1 MLSWASLDTGSPI
14 LRNSLAVLD
23 PGSLAVLD
31 PDLCLFRNFATLSLQ
46 QSNLYSY
53 PFSCGTS
60 VHYIPDSVKCKLCQV
75 RIVSNR
81 FGQVRI
87 LSSLILSST
96 LTLLSNKFCQLD
108 YVKGQ
113 FCQVHTLSNKFC
125 KIEFPVKSWWSVSIP
140 LMSILGH
147 PGSSA
152 ADHCCNSMD
161 GHRNP
166 YHGNLYSLEGL
177 FINFNRIKVC
187 IVYCLSN
194 YSMFQHLLSI
204 LGNTGSVLFISWNE
218 LYLSLNSMAGHR
230 NPYFI
235 NLYLML
241 SLFINF
247 NCIRVRFNASF
258 IFLNGWTAGHRNP
271 FIAISLPSLDLHLW
285 ISCQSH

>member
-177 FINFNRIKVC
+177 FIILIVLRYVLY
-187 IVYCLSN
+187 IVYQTTACFNTSCQYLVTQGLS
-194 YSMFQHLLSI
+194 
-204 LGNTGSVLFISWNE
+204 
-218 LYLSLNSMAGHR
+218 YLSAEM
-230 NPYFI
+230 
-235 NLYLML
+235 
-241 SLFINF
+241 
-247 NCIRVRFNASF
+247 NCI
-258 IFLNGWTAGHRNP
+258 FLWTQWLVIG
-271 FIAISLPSLDLHLW
+271 ILIL
-285 ISCQSH
+285 